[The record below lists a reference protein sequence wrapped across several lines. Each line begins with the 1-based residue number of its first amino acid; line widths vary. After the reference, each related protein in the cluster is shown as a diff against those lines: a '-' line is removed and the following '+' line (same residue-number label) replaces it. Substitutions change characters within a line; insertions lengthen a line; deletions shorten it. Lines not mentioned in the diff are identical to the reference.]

1 MNDYILEMNNI
12 VKEFPGVKAL
22 DGVSL
27 KIKRGEVHALCG
39 ENGAGKS
46 TLMKVLSG
54 VYSHKSYDGEIRING
69 ELMKFENT
77 KESEAAGVG
86 IIYQELTLVK
96 DMNVAEN
103 IYMGKLIN
111 TKGIVK
117 WDEIYSEAGKLI
129 DEIGFEVNLSQNI
142 SEIGIGH
149 QQLIEIAKAL
159 STNADILILDEPT
172 SALTESEVEILIE
185 KMRHLKSKGITCII
199 ITHKLNEVFEIAD
212 RVTVIRDGSTVGT
225 ENIEDL
231 TEEKIISMMV
241 GRELTERYPSI
252 DKKMTDVALEVRN
265 MNKYDKYDD
274 NKRIL
279 KDCSFK
285 AHRGEILGISGLMGA
300 GRTELIT
307 SIFGFLRGKQSGEV
321 YIDGKLTNIRNPKDA
336 INHELALLSED
347 RKRYGLIID
356 QTIAENMTIASL
368 EMLSSYGIVNQ
379 DKVIHTS
386 NKYAKDL
393 RVKAPN
399 VETVVGTLSGGNQ
412 QKVLLARCLMIK
424 PKVLFLDEPTRGID
438 VGAKYEIY
446 SLMNDLAAE
455 GTCIIMVS
463 SELPE
468 VIGMSDRILVMC
480 EGEITGEFDNSHK
493 DTTQE
498 EIMVKASGG
507 N

>member
-1 MNDYILEMNNI
+1 MSEYILEMNNI

-27 KIKRGEVHALCG
+27 KIKKGEVHALCG

-46 TLMKVLSG
+46 TLMKILSG
-54 VYSHKSYDGEIRING
+54 VYSHKTYDGEIRING
-69 ELMKFENT
+69 QLMKFDNT
-77 KESEAAGVG
+77 KQSENAGVG
-86 IIYQELTLVK
+86 IIYQELTLIK
-96 DMNVAEN
+96 DLNVAEN
-103 IYMGKLIN
+103 IFLGKLIN

-129 DEIGFEVNLSQNI
+129 DEIGFEVDLSEQV

-172 SALTESEVEILIE
+172 SALTESEVEILLE
-185 KMRHLKSKGITCII
+185 KMRHLKAKGITCII

-212 RVTVIRDGSTVGT
+212 RVTVIRDGCSVGT
-225 ENIEDL
+225 EDLENL

-241 GRELTERYPSI
+241 GRELTERYPTINKNIGEVMI
-252 DKKMTDVALEVRN
+252 DVKKLC
-265 MNKYDKYDD
+265 KYDKD
-274 NKRIL
+274 NSSKQVL
-279 KDCSFK
+279 KQCSFSARK
-285 AHRGEILGISGLMGA
+285 GEILGIAGLMGA

-307 SIFGFLRGKQSGEV
+307 SIFGFLRGKQTGDIFINDMPV
-321 YIDGKLTNIRNPKDA
+321 TIHNPKDA
-336 INHELALLSED
+336 IRHGMSLLSED

-356 QTIAENMTIASL
+356 QTIAENMTIANL
-368 EMLSSYGIVNQ
+368 DNLSNYGVVNQ
-379 DKVIHTS
+379 DSVIHIS
-386 NKYAKDL
+386 NQYQKDL
-393 RVKAPN
+393 SVKAPN

-424 PKVLFLDEPTRGID
+424 PKILFLDEPTRGID
-438 VGAKYEIY
+438 IGAKYEIY
-446 SLMNDLAAE
+446 SLMNQLAKE

-468 VIGMSDRILVMC
+468 ILGMSDRILVMH
-480 EGEITGEFDNSHK
+480 EGEIGGEFDNSNH
-493 DTTQE
+493 DVTQE
-498 EIMVKASGG
+498 EIMVIASGG
-507 N
+507 C

>member
-1 MNDYILEMNNI
+1 MSDYILEMNNI
-12 VKEFPGVKAL
+12 VKEFPGVRAL

-27 KIKRGEVHALCG
+27 QIKKGEIHALCG

-54 VYSHKSYDGEIRING
+54 VYSHKTYDGEIRING
-69 ELMKFENT
+69 ESKKFENT
-77 KESEAAGVG
+77 KQSEAAGVG
-86 IIYQELTLVK
+86 IIYQELTLVQE
-96 DMNVAEN
+96 MNVAEN
-103 IYMGKLIN
+103 IFMGKLLN
-111 TKGIVK
+111 NKGLVK
-117 WDEIYSEAGKLI
+117 WDEIYSEAAKLVA
-129 DEIGFEVNLSQNI
+129 EVGFEVDLSKNI

-172 SALTESEVEILIE
+172 SALTESEVDILLE

-199 ITHKLNEVFEIAD
+199 ITHKLNEVFAIAD

-225 ENIEDL
+225 ENIEDIS
-231 TEEKIISMMV
+231 EEKIISMMV
-241 GRELTERYPSI
+241 GRELTERYPTI
-252 DKKMTDVALEVRN
+252 DKKITEVALEVRN
-265 MNKYDKYDD
+265 IHKYDKFDD
-274 NKRIL
+274 TKKIL
-279 KDCSFK
+279 DDCSFK
-285 AHRGEILGISGLMGA
+285 AHRGEILGIAGLMGA

-307 SIFGFLRGKQSGEV
+307 SIFGFLRGKQTGEV
-321 YIDGKLTNIRNPKDA
+321 FVEGQLVSIKSPKDA

-368 EMLSSYGIVNQ
+368 ERLSTYGIVNQ

-386 NKYAKDL
+386 NEYARDL

-446 SLMNDLAAE
+446 SLMNELAAE

-480 EGEITGEFDNSHK
+480 EGEITGEFDNSSK